1 MNGMPIVRF
10 ENVSKRFY
18 FSREKPQ
25 SVLES
30 VISRFSR
37 SQKRENQDLWALK
50 QVSFDVMPG
59 QGFGFIGRNGSGKST
74 ILKLISQILRPNE
87 GQIVIRGRVS
97 ALLELGAGFHP
108 DLTGRENIF
117 LNAAVL
123 GLSEAETKAC
133 FDDIVAFSELGEFIN
148 MPVKHYSSGMYM
160 RLGFSVAIHVRPDIL
175 IVDEILA
182 VGDQAFQ
189 AKCIDAI
196 LEMKRQGVT
205 IIIVSHNMN
214 MMQTLCSHLVWIEK
228 GAVRASGPTTEVAA
242 KYVEYSYER
251 ESKALTVVD
260 FERMGDQVVEI
271 TAVRFLDASG
281 NEQQIYETGDKL
293 TIEMAYIAHK
303 PIPNPEFGLAIHRQ
317 DGVQVNGPNT
327 QLAGVD
333 LGVVEGQG
341 IVRYVVDQL
350 PLLPAK
356 YVVTT
361 AVHDG
366 RFPHCYDYHKDA
378 YSFRIVPGG
387 TSELHGLV
395 SLTAKWTHV
404 SESVDSRAAVV
415 SEL

>member
-123 GLSEAETKAC
+123 GLSEAETKAR

-293 TIEMAYIAHK
+293 TIEMAYTAHK

>member
-123 GLSEAETKAC
+123 GLSEAETKAR